1 MGGRTDGAT
10 ASVMVAP
17 ADSASIADLVT
28 MYQQWHTPDLRGA
41 LLSYM
46 EAIVYN
52 EKRAQAIR
60 AVLAA
65 RGKTT

>member
-1 MGGRTDGAT
+1 
-10 ASVMVAP
+10 MVAP